1 MACMAGMELWQG
13 ASVSRGEET
22 YEFSKLEYVLPVFV
36 TALSCAIWLSYEE
49 GRNEGKE
56 DSLPLCFGKTC

>member
-13 ASVSRGEET
+13 ARVSRGEET

-36 TALSCAIWLSYEE
+36 TALSCAIRLI
-49 GRNEGKE
+49 
-56 DSLPLCFGKTC
+56 